1 VRPVI
6 LIICTVAVLLGLPR
20 LAVYFREP
28 NHFGLMFDAPGN
40 RVRNVNRTRAHASTA
55 VAPASNSVK
64 EPVVQA
70 NSATPSLPA
79 SEADLI
85 VAIQQ
90 ELARI
95 GYYGGPITA
104 GWTEGVRDAV
114 RKFSG
119 SGRTKPSQQ
128 LLTAL
133 RAAKPEF
140 QGNVTRQG
148 ATLNLQAAQDLIN
161 GRIPATLVD
170 TPEEGLLSEG
180 YLPPWPALRARYAQI
195 AQSLPPGDNGALTV
209 RISARSSR
217 IDTRRRGRRSYAST
231 RRRSRFVYNY
241 GGFFGF

>member
-1 VRPVI
+1 MGRNAVRPLI

-28 NHFGLMFDAPGN
+28 NHFGLILDAPGN
-40 RVRNVNRTRAHASTA
+40 RTPAPASTA
-55 VAPASNSVK
+55 VAPASNAEK

-95 GYYGGPITA
+95 GYYGGPIAA
-104 GWTEGVRDAV
+104 GWTEDVRDAV
-114 RKFSG
+114 REFSG
-119 SGRTKPSQQ
+119 LRRTKPSQQ

-140 QGNVTRQG
+140 KGNVTRQG

-161 GRIPATLVD
+161 GRIPARLVD
-170 TPEEGLLSEG
+170 APEEGLLSEG
-180 YLPPWPALRARYAQI
+180 YLPPWAALRARYTRI
-195 AQSLPPGDNGALTV
+195 AQSSPPGDNGALTV

-217 IDTRRRGRRSYAST
+217 ADARRRSRRSYAST
-231 RRRSRFVYNY
+231 RRRSRFVYTY